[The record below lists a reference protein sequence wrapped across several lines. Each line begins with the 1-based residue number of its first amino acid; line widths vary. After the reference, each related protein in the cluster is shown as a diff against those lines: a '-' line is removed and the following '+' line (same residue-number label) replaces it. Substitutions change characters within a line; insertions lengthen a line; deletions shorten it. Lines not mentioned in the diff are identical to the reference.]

1 MTYQWTPPRQ
11 QPPMQ
16 PPGGVG
22 GGNGLL
28 YALIGL
34 VAVLIVIV
42 GIVVALALGV
52 GRAEDS
58 GLVATPA
65 PPAPAA
71 DDGRP
76 DPTGDA
82 ASDADADAGAGARP
96 IDVGSGSQDWGSQCP
111 DAGSS
116 SWYPICDDCFE
127 HPGYGAHTG
136 SPSTSCA
143 FASNVAEAIHLSI
156 AGQTPT
162 PRTVTVQAD
171 SPVTGQTYT
180 MSCVLE
186 NRSGTDAT
194 YHCTGGNN
202 AVVFVGIAG

>member
-1 MTYQWTPPRQ
+1 MDAPQKIRT
-11 QPPMQ
+11 
-16 PPGGVG
+16 GGVG

-28 YALIGL
+28 YALIG
-34 VAVLIVIV
+34 
-42 GIVVALALGV
+42 
-52 GRAEDS
+52 R
-58 GLVATPA
+58 
-65 PPAPAA
+65 
-71 DDGRP
+71 
-76 DPTGDA
+76 
-82 ASDADADAGAGARP
+82 
-96 IDVGSGSQDWGSQCP
+96 
-111 DAGSS
+111 
-116 SWYPICDDCFE
+116 
-127 HPGYGAHTG
+127 

>member
-1 MTYQWTPPRQ
+1 MTHQWTPPK
-11 QPPMQ
+11 QPPM
-16 PPGGVG
+16 PPGGGG
-22 GGNGLL
+22 GGNGLM

-52 GRAEDS
+52 GRPGDS
-58 GLVATPA
+58 ELVATPA

-82 ASDADADAGAGARP
+82 ASDADADADARP
-96 IDVGSGSQDWGSQCP
+96 IDVGQGSAEWASQCRTSGTNP
-111 DAGSS
+111 Y
-116 SWYPICDDCFE
+116 YPICNDCFDG
-127 HPGYGAHTG
+127 PGYAAQTG
-136 SPSTSCA
+136 SPSTSCP
-143 FASNVAEAIHLSI
+143 FARMVSKELHLAIAS
-156 AGQTPT
+156 TY
-162 PRTVTVQAD
+162 PRLGTVTVQAN

-180 MSCVLE
+180 MTCVLE
-186 NRSGTDAT
+186 NRSGTDGT

-202 AVVFVGIAG
+202 AVVFVGVAG

>member
-1 MTYQWTPPRQ
+1 MTYQWTPPQQ

-16 PPGGVG
+16 PPGGGGG
-22 GGNGLL
+22 GGNGLV

-34 VAVLIVIV
+34 VAVLVVVV
-42 GIVVALALGV
+42 GAVALALGV

-82 ASDADADAGAGARP
+82 ASDADAGAGARP
-96 IDVGSGSQDWGSQCP
+96 IDVGQGSAEWASQCRTSGTNP
-111 DAGSS
+111 Y
-116 SWYPICDDCFE
+116 YPICNDCFDG
-127 HPGYGAHTG
+127 PGYAAQTG
-136 SPSTSCA
+136 SPSTSCP
-143 FASNVAEAIHLSI
+143 FASMVSKELHLAIAS
-156 AGQTPT
+156 TY
-162 PRTVTVQAD
+162 PRPGTVTVQAN

-180 MSCVLE
+180 MTCVLE

>member
-1 MTYQWTPPRQ
+1 MTHQWTPPPQRVR
-11 QPPMQ
+11 
-16 PPGGVG
+16 PGGGG

>member
-1 MTYQWTPPRQ
+1 MDAPQKIRT
-11 QPPMQ
+11 
-16 PPGGVG
+16 GGVG

-52 GRAEDS
+52 GRPGDS
-58 GLVATPA
+58 ELVATPA

-82 ASDADADAGAGARP
+82 ASDADADADARP
-96 IDVGSGSQDWGSQCP
+96 IDVGQGSAEWASQCRTSGTNP
-111 DAGSS
+111 Y
-116 SWYPICDDCFE
+116 YPICNDCFDG
-127 HPGYGAHTG
+127 PGYAAQTG

>member
-1 MTYQWTPPRQ
+1 MDAPQKIRT
-11 QPPMQ
+11 
-16 PPGGVG
+16 GGVG

-186 NRSGTDAT
+186 NRSGTDGT

-202 AVVFVGIAG
+202 AVVFVGVAG

>member
-1 MTYQWTPPRQ
+1 MTYQWTPPQQ

-16 PPGGVG
+16 PPGGGGG
-22 GGNGLL
+22 GGNGLV

-34 VAVLIVIV
+34 VAVLVVVV
-42 GIVVALALGV
+42 GAVALALGV

-82 ASDADADAGAGARP
+82 ASDADAGAGARP

>member
-1 MTYQWTPPRQ
+1 MTHQWTPPQKIRT
-11 QPPMQ
+11 
-16 PPGGVG
+16 GGVG

-52 GRAEDS
+52 GRPGDS
-58 GLVATPA
+58 ELVATPA

-186 NRSGTDAT
+186 NRSGTDGT

-202 AVVFVGIAG
+202 AVVFVGVAG